1 MLRPIAIGLAGVE
14 AAVALTASA
23 VRHASW
29 WLEWHTGTGL
39 ASGSRE
45 LAEGELQPCESS

>member
-1 MLRPIAIGLAGVE
+1 MLRPIVIGLAGLE
-14 AAVALTASA
+14 AAAAVTATA

-29 WLEWHTGTGL
+29 WLEWHARIGP

-45 LAEGELQPCESS
+45 LAEVELQPCESS